1 MRPASAEVKDTLV
14 SGDYASCEELSAR
27 IESEPPDDFFDFH
40 GGEEGGRG
48 SVNDAA
54 AAEGFVMHDVSG
66 QSRRP
71 QSVRMTSGASNSG
84 KQNVL
89 PSATPRISTRVP
101 VLAPKSAEKMK

>member
-1 MRPASAEVKDTLV
+1 MIDFDDSSSGGSDNDSKQVRPASAEVKETLV

-27 IESEPPDDFFDFH
+27 LESEPPEDFFDFH

-54 AAEGFVMHDVSG
+54 AEGFVMHDVSR

-71 QSVRMTSGASNSG
+71 QSVRMTSGTSSSG
-84 KQNVL
+84 KQAL
-89 PSATPRISTRVP
+89 P
-101 VLAPKSAEKMK
+101 